1 MYQPS
6 RLSGRC
12 VTLLHLLLLN
22 PPAEGYTQVYLPF
35 YSDMAADRRKR
46 VRDGTLGDKGRPG
59 GPGSMWSNIDDVAK
73 GKR

>member
-1 MYQPS
+1 MGAKEKIVVIS
-6 RLSGRC
+6 FVS
-12 VTLLHLLLLN
+12 VTTL
-22 PPAEGYTQVYLPF
+22 AIGYTQVYLPF